1 MKRSVKKMAQI
12 LDGKAMSADIKTEVK
27 AEIEQ
32 NNLQVGLAVVLVG
45 SDPASRIYVDWKKRD
60 CVECGIKSFEYVLP
74 EDAEQD
80 ELLALIDR
88 LNADESING
97 ILIQQPLP
105 KQINVSIANARI
117 NPLKDVDA
125 FHAENTGRIMTG
137 DYRLTACTPAGV
149 MEMLKRAGIS
159 VAGKDCVVVGRSN
172 IVGKPMAM
180 MLLHEHGTVT
190 ICHSR
195 TQNLS
200 EICKRAD
207 ILVAAIGK
215 ANFITADF
223 VKKGAVVIDVG
234 MNRGEGK
241 KVYGDVDYEAVLP
254 LASYITPVPGGVGP
268 MTRAMLM
275 INTLTAKRLQA

>member
-1 MKRSVKKMAQI
+1 MAKI
-12 LDGKAMSADIKTEVK
+12 LDGKLMSSEIKAEIK
-27 AEIEQ
+27 AEIEH
-32 NNLQVGLAVVLVG
+32 NKLQVGLAVVLVG

-60 CVECGIKSFEYVLP
+60 CAECGIESFEHVLP
-74 EDAEQD
+74 ADVGQD
-80 ELLALIDR
+80 ELLTLIDR

-105 KQINVSIANARI
+105 RQINVLAANERI

-149 MEMLKRAGIS
+149 MEMLKRADIS
-159 VAGKDCVVVGRSN
+159 AAGKDCVVVGRSN

-195 TQNLS
+195 TQNLA

-207 ILVAAIGK
+207 ILVAAIGRK
-215 ANFITADF
+215 NFITADF

-234 MNRGEGK
+234 MNRGEGENSK
-241 KVYGDVDYEAVLP
+241 KVYGDVDFEAIEP
-254 LASYITPVPGGVGP
+254 FASAITPVPGGVGP

-275 INTLTAKRLQA
+275 KNTLTAKRLQFSQKT